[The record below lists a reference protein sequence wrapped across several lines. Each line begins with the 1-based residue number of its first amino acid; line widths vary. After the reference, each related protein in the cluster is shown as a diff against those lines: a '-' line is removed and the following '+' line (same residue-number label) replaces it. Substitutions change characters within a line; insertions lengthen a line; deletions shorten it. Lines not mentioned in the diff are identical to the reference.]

1 MMRLFSPRTL
11 SARLT
16 AFSLVFIVLAMAFA
30 SVILWFIVAG
40 VVREQIDQRLD
51 VQIEG
56 LRHAITINP
65 DGQIAVQDA
74 LDGPPFDRPGSGW
87 YWNVEGPANSV
98 SSHSM
103 AQANLAPPPP
113 DDWRQLFGEPR
124 VRDDVMLEGRR
135 LHLRSER
142 AMIDGHPVDITVS
155 APQSALSDP
164 ARRALLLLLAAMS
177 VLGITLIGGIGL
189 QVRFG
194 LKPLKALTGDIA
206 AISAGE
212 RAALPLAET
221 QDLQPIS
228 DEINRLV
235 DQNARRLKDTRLHF
249 ANLAHSLKTPAASLS
264 LALTPQNDPDGE
276 MRRLVERI
284 DQRIRHHLADARRTM
299 AGAPPGAASVLKA
312 HVDDILLIMARLY
325 AAKSVT
331 LSCSIEENLSV
342 ACSGE
347 DLDEILGN
355 LIDNAFK
362 WADSHIVLSAR
373 QERGFIVVN
382 IRDDG
387 PGITQQNIADALLPG
402 VRLDETVSGDGFGLT
417 ITKELVEL
425 YGGGIRLENR
435 EEGGLEIEVS
445 LPLALAS
452 AG

>member
-56 LRHAITINP
+56 LRHAITVKP
-65 DGQIAVQDA
+65 DVQIAVQSA

-87 YWNVEGPANSV
+87 YWKVEGPANSV
-98 SSHSM
+98 SSRSM
-103 AQANLAPPPP
+103 ALANLAPPLP

-124 VRDDVMLEGRR
+124 VRDDVLLEGRK

-206 AISAGE
+206 AISAGK

-249 ANLAHSLKTPAASLS
+249 ANLAHSLKTPVTSLS

-284 DQRIRHHLADARRTM
+284 DQRIRHHLAGARRTM
-299 AGAPPGAASVLKA
+299 AGAPPGAASALKA
-312 HVDDILLIMARLY
+312 HMDDILLIMARLY

-331 LSCSIEENLSV
+331 LACSMEENLSV

-355 LIDNAFK
+355 LVDNAFK
-362 WADSHIVLSAR
+362 WANSHVSIAARRDRDFVIVHVS
-373 QERGFIVVN
+373 
-382 IRDDG
+382 DDG
-387 PGITQQNIADALLPG
+387 PGIAQQNISDALLPG
-402 VRLDETVSGDGFGLT
+402 VRLDETVAGDGFGLT
-417 ITKELVEL
+417 IAKELAEL
-425 YGGGIRLENR
+425 YGGGIRLRNR
-435 EEGGLEIEVS
+435 EEGGLEIEIR
-445 LPLALAS
+445 LPHAIA
-452 AG
+452 ATG